1 MRKEVP
7 NVVVTWASGETVG
20 INDAVKRIKELE
32 GLLRE
37 YGRHNLGCSGEFPQH
52 KCKCG
57 WDEISAV
64 FAQSEQAEW
73 VCAACGVSHPGK
85 VCPQFKYTEEE

>member
-1 MRKEVP
+1 MKSKEWRHYIRGLAQNSRP
-7 NVVVTWASGETVG
+7 DDMENVLLIDFEAAEQ
-20 INDAVKRIKELE
+20 RIKELE

-57 WDEISAV
+57 WDDISDAL
-64 FAQSEQAEW
+64 AQSEQ
-73 VCAACGVSHPGK
+73 
-85 VCPQFKYTEEE
+85 EEK